1 MYKVL
6 LENKDLIKQIVES
19 KACSSIPRDLLDAV
33 VLFNEQNKQS
43 VCKYCSGSLFR
54 AFNYVY
60 SNLSKINDAENGT
73 KKRGKRKTELQES

>member
-1 MYKVL
+1 MHKVL

-19 KACSSIPRDLLDAV
+19 KACSSIPKDLLDAV

-43 VCKYCSGSLFR
+43 VCKHCSGSLLR

-60 SNLSKINDAENGT
+60 TNLSKINDIEDGT
-73 KKRGKRKTELQES
+73 KKRSKRKKEIQES